1 MMDLALIG
9 FGNIATTLLLL
20 LNDTL
25 DAPLDSLTVMV
36 LPEFAEDTEARLERD
51 FAGLAAARQVVTSVP
66 ALLEA
71 RPDLLIECAGHAVV
85 KAHLPEVLRSGVD
98 TILVSIGALADDG
111 LHADLRAA
119 AREGD
124 ARLILPAGAVG
135 GIDLL
140 SALGAAGGL
149 EVTYRGT
156 KPPKAWSGTPAEE
169 ALDLDHL
176 GERAIFFTGNAR
188 EAATAYPKNANVA
201 ATLALAGAG
210 FEATRVELVADPAAP
225 GNMHEYEVS
234 SPLARYSMRI
244 ENLPSAGNAK
254 TSVSTVYSV
263 LREIRNRIGPSAI

>member
-1 MMDLALIG
+1 MDLALIG